1 MPLSLTGAA
10 PVAHGDTMKKLIMA
24 VAVAASLSGTCWS
37 QQSDMV
43 ELKISNVTT
52 GETADTATSGTI
64 RQGFV
69 KRLYI
74 DVGDTGIDADFTV
87 KLYDSKLGTYETVFS
102 QENVTTNVDVYPLI
116 VADTI
121 DGGTT
126 TNQFITLPIYKQ
138 AVVFSGVNATA
149 TNKTASMYLIWTSQ
163 P

>member
-1 MPLSLTGAA
+1 
-10 PVAHGDTMKKLIMA
+10 MKKLIMA
-24 VAVAASLSGTCWS
+24 VTAVATVMAGTCLA

-52 GETADTATSGTI
+52 GDTANTATSGVI

-69 KRLYI
+69 KRLFI
-74 DVGDTGIDADFTV
+74 DVGTAGIDADFTV
-87 KLYDSKLGTYETVFS
+87 RLYDSKLGTYETVFS

-116 VADTI
+116 VADTV

-126 TNQFITLPIYKQ
+126 TNQFISIPIFNQ

-149 TNKTASMYLIWTSQ
+149 TNANASMYLIWTSQ